1 METEAMF
8 EPIKAGGS
16 TFRLKCKAKGF
27 AKRIIR
33 NTYEDTPEDGRQKRK
48 EYDDDIVVKKISY
61 KIKDAFDNTLD
72 EFKIE
77 VEGMQS
83 QSELYWESNA
93 FIRLANDKRDARA
106 MDLNAYKKRV
116 ATGGIP
122 EDHPTHVMT
131 KGGGD
136 PGLALIMGHFV
147 STELTPARIAG
158 GYSPDWRHIAGYDS
172 DYSDGF

>member
-93 FIRLANDKRDARA
+93 FIVH
-106 MDLNAYKKRV
+106 KKGGFFSSLKLRSD
-116 ATGGIP
+116 TRCGPESWNPSGHSLRTLFGGITETCQRQARRP
-122 EDHPTHVMT
+122 SYGPKCIQKTGRDRRHP
-131 KGGGD
+131 
-136 PGLALIMGHFV
+136 
-147 STELTPARIAG
+147 R
-158 GYSPDWRHIAGYDS
+158 
-172 DYSDGF
+172 